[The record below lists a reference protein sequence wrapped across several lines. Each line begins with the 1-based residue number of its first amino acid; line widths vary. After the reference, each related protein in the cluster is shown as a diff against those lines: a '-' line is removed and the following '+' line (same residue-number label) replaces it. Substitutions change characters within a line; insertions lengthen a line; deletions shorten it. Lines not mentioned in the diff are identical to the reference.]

1 MQRLLILSAVL
12 AVFGLVGCN
21 ETERGG
27 KQNDKTPGPETFTL
41 KGPTTSTTIK
51 QGDKQTVKLT
61 VNRGSKFKKDVEIT
75 PDVPKGLKVEVDP
88 KTVKAADSET
98 ANAQISV
105 DKDAAVGDHTIKFT
119 AKPESGNAVTL
130 DVKVKVEKKD

>member
-1 MQRLLILSAVL
+1 MQRLLILGVVL
-12 AVFGLVGCN
+12 AVIGLVGCN

-27 KQNDKTPGPETFTL
+27 KQNDKTAGAETFKL
-41 KGPTTSTTIK
+41 KGPVTATTIK
-51 QGDKQTVKLT
+51 QGDKQTIKLT
-61 VNRGSKFKKDVEIT
+61 VDRGSKFKKDVEIT
-75 PDVPKGLKVEVDP
+75 PDAPKGVKVEVDP
-88 KTVKAADSET
+88 KTVKASDSET
-98 ANAQISV
+98 ANATISV